1 MPSGVI
7 LMFFTPFYI

>member
-7 LMFFTPFYI
+7 LMFFIPFYI